1 MKVILLK
8 DVAKV
13 GKKYDL
19 KEVADGF
26 GRNFLVGRGLALA
39 ATPEALQKLAG
50 WKSGQEAD
58 LKIKHDLLTKVLADL
73 KNQTITIA
81 AKANEE
87 GHLFAGLRAD
97 DIAKAVKE
105 VSKIELDPAW
115 MVLDKPIKL
124 TGQHAI
130 TIKAGEISGLLN
142 LVIDK
147 K

>member
-13 GKKYDL
+13 GKRYDL

-26 GRNFLVGRGLALA
+26 GRNFLIGRGLALA
-39 ATPEALQKLAG
+39 ATPDALQKLAS

-58 LKIKHDLLTKVLADL
+58 LKVKNDLLTKALADL
-73 KNQTITIA
+73 KNQTLTITV
-81 AKANEE
+81 KANDE

-97 DIAKAVKE
+97 DLVKAVKE
-105 VSKIELDPAW
+105 VSKIELDPTW
-115 MVLDKPIKL
+115 IVLDKPIKL

-130 TIKAGEISGLLN
+130 TIKAGDLSGLLN
-142 LVIDK
+142 LVINK